1 MNRNPERAQDPRAPA
16 LRRLFGGATYFPTDL
31 GPVDTSPSQPG
42 ALLPEQGVE
51 VKLPGVNFPPAGATP
66 VDAVGDANIAA
77 GATATL
83 VSIQVPDTLRFRV
96 VGIGFGAD
104 DETALRFLTWSI
116 RVTGANDTVPAYFNV
131 PSAVGSIRQ
140 LSEIFL
146 LVGSSS
152 LFTVQAI
159 SDPTAIIAYR
169 FICRVRGHFYAER
182 EIH

>member
-1 MNRNPERAQDPRAPA
+1 MARNPERAQNPTAPA
-16 LRRLFGGATYFPTDL
+16 LRRYYGGQTYFPTDL
-31 GPVDTSPSQPG
+31 GPADMAPSQPG
-42 ALLPEQGVE
+42 SLLPEQGVE
-51 VKLPGVNFPPAGATP
+51 VKLPGVNFPPAGATA

-83 VSIQVPDTLRFRV
+83 VSIQVPDTLRFRI

-116 RVTGANDTVPAYFNV
+116 RVTGAQDTVPAYFNV

-146 LVGSSS
+146 LIGSSS
-152 LFTVQAI
+152 LVTVQAI
-159 SDPTAIIAYR
+159 SDASAIITYR
-169 FICRVRGHFYAER
+169 FICRLRGHFYAER